1 LVNDTSLLN
10 NGTILVRRGKE
21 EKLIVKVRRVRLYD
35 ALALLTAMIVVALDQ
50 WTKAWVVAHLVE
62 NGPAVPLVGNYL
74 SLYYIRNNGAA
85 FSLFANSIVLVAFI
99 VLAIGVVLYLYL
111 RTLNT
116 ANLGYKLIFG
126 LIIGGAVG
134 NLIDRARHSG
144 YVVDFISFRIP
155 QIGFNFAI
163 FNLADAAISVGVFL
177 LFVAILFGNLRKPRG
192 ATQRSEPAQ
201 TTPSARN
208 SGVLRSSKEHDAQ
221 T

>member
-1 LVNDTSLLN
+1 M
-10 NGTILVRRGKE
+10 
-21 EKLIVKVRRVRLYD
+21 KVRRVRIYD
-35 ALALLTAMIVVALDQ
+35 ALALLTAMIVLVLDQ
-50 WTKAWVVAHLVE
+50 WTKAWVVANLTENSRPVSLIGDYLV
-62 NGPAVPLVGNYL
+62 
-74 SLYYIRNNGAA
+74 LYYIRNNGAA
-85 FSLFANSIVLVAFI
+85 FSLFANSIVLVVFI

-116 ANLGYKLIFG
+116 ASLGYKLIFG

-155 QIGFNFAI
+155 QIGFNFAV

-177 LFVAILFGNLRKPRG
+177 LFVALLFGNLRRAGG
-192 ATQRSEPAQ
+192 AAQRSEPTL
-201 TTPSARN
+201 TTPSASN
-208 SGVLRSSKEHDAQ
+208 SGALHSSKEHDAQ